1 MLGRVVFVLSSD
13 VFDGLHHELTIIN
26 GRRLRCKMSKHSF
39 LIFQFDRSF
48 IKLQ

>member
-26 GRRLRCKMSKHSF
+26 VKKPEM
-39 LIFQFDRSF
+39 QNE
-48 IKLQ
+48 